1 MCPLNDKNYILLYFE
16 LKFAGEA
23 WSLSYIVIVDRSV
36 CCGLDN
42 FCNKQDHSGLHSAH
56 STPLVEQLQKCPAGQ
71 EREGREDTQRIAKC
85 QRLQS
90 YSSYIC
96 SSNGE
101 DRLISWA
108 AI

>member
-1 MCPLNDKNYILLYFE
+1 MCPLNDKNYILIHFE

-56 STPLVEQLQKCPAGQ
+56 MPPKRFFTISTSCGSTL
-71 EREGREDTQRIAKC
+71 
-85 QRLQS
+85 
-90 YSSYIC
+90 SSFKM
-96 SSNGE
+96 
-101 DRLISWA
+101 RTFMHFQTLIGVSA
-108 AI
+108 FA